1 MSGIFSLYFA
11 ERKLKY
17 PTVQF
22 KTEHVEALVVK
33 DVTNFNALNSDYL
46 KFSTY
51 FSGCPFMIAL
61 VYVR

>member
-11 ERKLKY
+11 ERNLKY

-33 DVTNFNALNSDYL
+33 GVTNFSALDSDDL
-46 KFSTY
+46 KYST
-51 FSGCPFMIAL
+51 
-61 VYVR
+61 